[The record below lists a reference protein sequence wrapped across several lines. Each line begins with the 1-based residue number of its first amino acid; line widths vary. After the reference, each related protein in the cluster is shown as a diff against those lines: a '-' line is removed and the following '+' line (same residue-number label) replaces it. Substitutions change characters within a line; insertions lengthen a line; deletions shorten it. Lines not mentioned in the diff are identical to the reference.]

1 MTTNI
6 LGRSIIFAFLAV
18 TTVLSHSAAE
28 QESKT
33 VPKTAETYISEFRRG
48 KDFNQNDSVG
58 QIVVAGQLNL
68 PAFLALTK
76 ELAVGSTPVRQNIV
90 RLLEKVGLELDAPA
104 PGKFAVIRDHSIIR
118 ALLVEG
124 FSSND
129 SAADAAA
136 TVLIDKCMPSDLSR
150 FGDIY
155 ARSLRLSNGE
165 YLTLAAKAKT
175 TDALELVEALA
186 LSPAWRN
193 KPENIEA
200 ANIARAALG
209 NTRIEDE
216 FINAV
221 KDAEKLATPAPPNR
235 FYNVGLA
242 KDGTE
247 VAKRLY
253 LLGRIGT
260 KRSLVFI
267 CSYLRSPMKSYIP
280 NVRERS
286 VRYAAL
292 DALLYTFPDERVL
305 SDPRGHAD
313 WSAAEQFCSDRV
325 GAAFEG
331 ETPNIPP
338 DQAYPTKIL
347 SRTTEPQVR
356 D

>member
-129 SAADAAA
+129 SAADA
-136 TVLIDKCMPSDLSR
+136 
-150 FGDIY
+150 G
-155 ARSLRLSNGE
+155 
-165 YLTLAAKAKT
+165 
-175 TDALELVEALA
+175 
-186 LSPAWRN
+186 
-193 KPENIEA
+193 
-200 ANIARAALG
+200 
-209 NTRIEDE
+209 
-216 FINAV
+216 
-221 KDAEKLATPAPPNR
+221 
-235 FYNVGLA
+235 
-242 KDGTE
+242 
-247 VAKRLY
+247 
-253 LLGRIGT
+253 
-260 KRSLVFI
+260 
-267 CSYLRSPMKSYIP
+267 
-280 NVRERS
+280 
-286 VRYAAL
+286 
-292 DALLYTFPDERVL
+292 
-305 SDPRGHAD
+305 
-313 WSAAEQFCSDRV
+313 
-325 GAAFEG
+325 
-331 ETPNIPP
+331 
-338 DQAYPTKIL
+338 
-347 SRTTEPQVR
+347 
-356 D
+356 